1 MVRYSFVNEL
11 AAIMTDT
18 SENATNEA
26 IRYPVLGTL
35 DDDLN
40 LIVDGFS
47 RPIPEKEYEVIEPVV
62 NMFQQPDEEYDTFV
76 EDYRLELLLRPGD
89 RVLCIPIEDGHT
101 FVVVGQVM

>member
-1 MVRYSFVNEL
+1 MAKYSFVTEL
-11 AAIMTDT
+11 AGLMAGT
-18 SENATNEA
+18 SEKATNEA

-35 DDDLN
+35 DSNLN
-40 LIVDGFS
+40 LHVDGFS
-47 RPIPEKEYEVIEPVV
+47 RPIPETEYEVLEPIV